1 MTRVRLACALV
12 ALGFAAN
19 LVAEPLPYLGEW
31 SNGRGETLT
40 ISESILRF
48 AENEPVKYRDI
59 TKATAGS
66 SFELQITTPGEIN
79 AFPGKFVS
87 VFLEDDALKM
97 KTFSS
102 HADHM
107 QEKDPQSIVTW
118 FKDSDN

>member
-1 MTRVRLACALV
+1 MTRARLACALI

-40 ISESILRF
+40 ITESTLRF
-48 AENEPVKYRDI
+48 AEDEPVKYRDI
-59 TKATAGS
+59 TKATDDS

-87 VFLEDDALKM
+87 VVLEGDSLTM

-102 HADHM
+102 HVDYM

-118 FKDSDN
+118 FKDSEN